1 MISSLVTCAASLLC
15 AAGVTWATGIQQ
27 IPDLHVQM
35 GQAAKMDCSHKLHG
49 SYYHMYWFQQLPGGG
64 IKLIVHTLPYK
75 PPDFGN
81 LSQGKYSANKTVSE
95 SGSLTVKNVDPRDRG
110 VYLCAVSSHSDA
122 DTCQAAPKLHTDDW
136 HTTPPAL
143 IRSLGDKVQLVCTHG
158 QTDYRVM
165 LWYQQPPGQTDMKL
179 IGYLNYYEVK
189 MEKPY
194 EQHFSIHGDL
204 SQVNCITLHQSL
216 PQIVEE
222 GAEVHIGCSHN
233 DSDLPIM
240 LWYQQRE
247 DSQSMTL
254 IVFGYATEVPNYEG
268 KFKEQFEL
276 RKESAVK
283 GDLIIRRANL
293 FHSAVYLCAAR
304 NCPYLLLCSSRSARC
319 FLISLLHCAY
329 YEAYF
334 GPGTKLTVL
343 EPNLP
348 PKQPTVKV
356 LKPSVREC
364 QNWKDNKQYKT
375 LVCVASD
382 FYPDHV
388 SVFWQ
393 IDGGNVTR
401 GVATDSSARRDGK
414 YYRITSRLMV
424 PLIQWYTPE
433 KNFSCTVSF
442 FNGNKTT
449 YSSNWVRGIEAP
461 GGGRYLRITQ
471 NAKLSYAVLIVKSS
485 FFGVFVVLLLYK
497 LKGSSGKQND

>member
-1 MISSLVTCAASLLC
+1 MSLF
-15 AAGVTWATGIQQ
+15 
-27 IPDLHVQM
+27 
-35 GQAAKMDCSHKLHG
+35 
-49 SYYHMYWFQQLPGGG
+49 MYTFCFLF
-64 IKLIVHTLPYK
+64 IL
-75 PPDFGN
+75 F
-81 LSQGKYSANKTVSE
+81 
-95 SGSLTVKNVDPRDRG
+95 
-110 VYLCAVSSHSDA
+110 
-122 DTCQAAPKLHTDDW
+122 
-136 HTTPPAL
+136 
-143 IRSLGDKVQLVCTHG
+143 
-158 QTDYRVM
+158 
-165 LWYQQPPGQTDMKL
+165 PGQ
-179 IGYLNYYEVK
+179 
-189 MEKPY
+189 
-194 EQHFSIHGDL
+194 
-204 SQVNCITLHQSL
+204 VNSITLHQSL

-254 IVFGYATEVPNYEG
+254 IVFGYATEAPNYEG

-293 FHSAVYLCAAR
+293 SHSAVYLCAAR
-304 NCPYLLLCSSRSARC
+304 AHTSVDIISPTLSDRRPHSALGDQAKPRCPSGYNGGENIFIHGQELVTRFLKTEKKHQSGCMELTSAISRPNPHSCSDRQMEKDGAIFQEPVLPLFVRGC
-319 FLISLLHCAY
+319 NQCDTGA
-329 YEAYF
+329 EAYF
-334 GPGTKLTVL
+334 GSGTKLTVQ

-356 LKPSVREC
+356 LKPSVSEC
-364 QNWKDNKQYKT
+364 RNRKDNKQYNKT

-424 PLIQWYTPE
+424 PLTQWYTPE

-461 GGGRYLRITQ
+461 GRERYLRITH

-485 FFGVFVVLLLYK
+485 FFGVFVVVLLLCK

>member
-1 MISSLVTCAASLLC
+1 MERLELYCYFSWCLTA
-15 AAGVTWATGIQQ
+15 
-27 IPDLHVQM
+27 PDLKPTV
-35 GQAAKMDCSHKLHG
+35 
-49 SYYHMYWFQQLPGGG
+49 FTLPG
-64 IKLIVHTLPYK
+64 
-75 PPDFGN
+75 N
-81 LSQGKYSANKTVSE
+81 
-95 SGSLTVKNVDPRDRG
+95 
-110 VYLCAVSSHSDA
+110 
-122 DTCQAAPKLHTDDW
+122 
-136 HTTPPAL
+136 
-143 IRSLGDKVQLVCTHG
+143 
-158 QTDYRVM
+158 
-165 LWYQQPPGQTDMKL
+165 
-179 IGYLNYYEVK
+179 
-189 MEKPY
+189 
-194 EQHFSIHGDL
+194 QHH
-204 SQVNCITLHQSL
+204 H
-216 PQIVEE
+216 
-222 GAEVHIGCSHN
+222 HHN

-293 FHSAVYLCAAR
+293 FHSAVYLCALTA
-304 NCPYLLLCSSRSARC
+304 
-319 FLISLLHCAY
+319 FGI
-329 YEAYF
+329 YEAHF
-334 GPGTKLTVL
+334 GGGTRLTVL
-343 EPNLP
+343 
-348 PKQPTVKV
+348 
-356 LKPSVREC
+356 EC

-449 YSSNWVRGIEAP
+449 YSSNWVRGIE
-461 GGGRYLRITQ
+461 GRYLRITQ

-497 LKGSSGKQND
+497 LKVGPPSYCVQAT

>member
-1 MISSLVTCAASLLC
+1 MLTSPVSDTEEALSAERKPLC
-15 AAGVTWATGIQQ
+15 RQVGLHTEGKHQTDADEVRPGVTWATGIQQ

-75 PPDFGN
+75 PPDFGT
-81 LSQGKYSANKTVSE
+81 LA
-95 SGSLTVKNVDPRDRG
+95 R
-110 VYLCAVSSHSDA
+110 
-122 DTCQAAPKLHTDDW
+122 
-136 HTTPPAL
+136 TPPAL

-204 SQVNCITLHQSL
+204 SQVNSITLHQSL

-293 FHSAVYLCAAR
+293 FHSAVG
-304 NCPYLLLCSSRSARC
+304 LCS
-319 FLISLLHCAY
+319 FT
-329 YEAYF
+329 EAYF
-334 GPGTKLTVL
+334 GAGTKLTVL